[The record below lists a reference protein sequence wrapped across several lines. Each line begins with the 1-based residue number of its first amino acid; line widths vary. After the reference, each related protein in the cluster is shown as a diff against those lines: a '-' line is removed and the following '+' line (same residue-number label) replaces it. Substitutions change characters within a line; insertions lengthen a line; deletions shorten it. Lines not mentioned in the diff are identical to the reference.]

1 MTEAVISLG
10 SNFFAD
16 ENLNRTKMLLKEH
29 FSILAESSILFTQP
43 HGKQYKNTFSNQ
55 AVKIQ
60 SSHTKIDT
68 ISIFKH
74 IEKQLGRTPQS
85 KSEGVIPIDI
95 DLIIWNNEITHPDY
109 FRFNFVKQTVDEIK

>member
-29 FSILAESSILFTQP
+29 FTILTESSILFTQP

-109 FRFNFVKQTVDEIK
+109 FRFDFVKQTVDEIK